1 MCVVLQHH
9 LAKGSR
15 CAPPL
20 DPPGLWRFPGI
31 EPVSAPAQR
40 LAVASPLGWSLRAPP
55 RPPWLSR
62 GANLVAVESRPDICG
77 PDPAPGETSLSPGP
91 HRAGRRLRLSPCTP
105 IDPPA
110 PRLRRTSQRAFAPFG
125 NLTNPPRIGCAPA
138 FRRWTTT
145 GVSAPASSKGR
156 SLCTPAARGFVPC
169 AATRDR
175 PWRRFAIHIRMMYYF
190 NRIRFCESTII

>member
-40 LAVASPLGWSLRAPP
+40 LAVASPLGWSLHAPP

-62 GANLVAVESRPDICG
+62 GANLVAVGSRPDLCR
-77 PDPAPGETSLSPGP
+77 PDPAPGATSLSPGP
-91 HRAGRRLRLSPCTP
+91 HRAGWRLRLSPCTP

-145 GVSAPASSKGR
+145 PLRPSGFVGQAGVSAPASR
-156 SLCTPAARGFVPC
+156 Q
-169 AATRDR
+169 
-175 PWRRFAIHIRMMYYF
+175 FAIHTRMVYYF
-190 NRIRFCESTII
+190 NRIRFCERR